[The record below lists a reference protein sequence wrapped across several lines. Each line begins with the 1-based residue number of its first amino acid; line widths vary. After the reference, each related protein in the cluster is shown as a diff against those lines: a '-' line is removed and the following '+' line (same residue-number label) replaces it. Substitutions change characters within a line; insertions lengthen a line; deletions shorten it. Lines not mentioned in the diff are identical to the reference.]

1 MIDIIQQFRS
11 AMCAAGVAPPTE
23 IKADGKK
30 HRFSTNGKANDTAGE
45 YRIYV
50 DNIAAGYF
58 LDWRTG
64 VYQTWCQDI
73 GRPYTPSETK
83 TQRESTE
90 RRKQEEIAE
99 QNAVAKKAQE
109 IWDAAPAA
117 DSNHPYIISKR
128 IEPLGL
134 RTYKDSLIVPVT
146 LDKKIW
152 SLQFIK
158 SDPDGEEFLKFFMP
172 NSRVRGCYYSIGKP
186 ETIICIC
193 EGVATGIS
201 IHKAT
206 GYAVVVAFSCGSLA
220 AVAEYIRSKFINSVL
235 LICADDDAPGLKA
248 AKKAAELINGII
260 VTPVFDHDRPEKASD
275 FNDMATLYGLGQV
288 KTIID
293 AACAPTSNVIPNENS
308 SKKSSLPLPDPLPSV
323 MPFNPEMLPEA
334 LRGFVMDVS
343 NRQQSPPDFVA
354 VTALCALSAVL
365 GRKVL
370 MRPKQNDDWTVTP
383 NLWGAIIG
391 RPSAM
396 KSPSMKAALTP
407 LYKLEEKFSGQYDAE
422 KKQYSIDTA
431 FNELDQQATK
441 KSAKDKHKDG
451 DRDGARTELQK
462 TVSLAQPPIRKRLI
476 VNDTTVEKLGELLN
490 ENPNGLA
497 LVRDEL
503 SGWIAKMQREE
514 FQAERAFYLECFD
527 GNSKYTYDRIG
538 RGTIEISSCTLS
550 VIGGI
555 QPSKISSL
563 INKAMSGVSDDG
575 LIQRLQLVVWPD
587 DHKNWL
593 WVDQS
598 PDAHAF
604 KCYEQ
609 IFLDCHNLHND
620 DTYLQEFLHFT
631 PEAQALFVEWMQE
644 INSIARSGDIHPVL
658 ESHLLKLPQTIASL
672 ALIFE
677 LINGGRQSVG
687 ITATA
692 MALEWADYLKSHA
705 ERLYSIGLNR
715 GIDGAHIILQR
726 KDKLQAT
733 FKAREI
739 KLNGWKGLGS
749 IELVNEALQCLID
762 HNYLRANKTPTTDTG
777 GRPTIEYSWI
787 DYESEE

>member
-1 MIDIIQQFRS
+1 MMLDVIDQFRD
-11 AMCAAGVAPPTE
+11 AMLAAGITPPPH
-23 IKADGKK
+23 IHVDGKK
-30 HRFSTNGKANDTAGE
+30 HRFSTDGSARDTAGE
-45 YRIYV
+45 YRIYP
-50 DNIAAGYF
+50 DSIPAGYF

-64 VYQTWCQDI
+64 VYHTWCHNI
-73 GRPYTPSETK
+73 GRPYTPTEIK
-83 TQRESTE
+83 EQREATE
-90 RRKQEEIAE
+90 RRKQQEL
-99 QNAVAKKAQE
+99 AKQDAAAHKALE
-109 IWDAAPAA
+109 IWNAAPVASA
-117 DSNHPYIISKR
+117 TNAYIISKG

-134 RTYKDSLIVPVT
+134 RAYKDCILVPVT
-146 LDKKIW
+146 LDKQIL

-158 SDPDGEEFLKFFMP
+158 PDGQKFFMS
-172 NSRVRGCYYSIGKP
+172 NGRVRGCYYSIGKP
-186 ETIICIC
+186 ETTICIC
-193 EGVATGIS
+193 EGIATGIS
-201 IHKAT
+201 IHQAT
-206 GYAVVVAFSCGSLA
+206 GHAVVVAFSCGNLA
-220 AVAEYIRSKFINSVL
+220 AVAEYIRSKFPEAVV
-235 LICADDDAPGLKA
+235 LICADDDVSGLKS
-248 AKKAAELINGII
+248 AKRAAELINGII
-260 VTPVFDHDRPEKASD
+260 VTPVFEHDRPEKATD
-275 FNDMATLYGLGQV
+275 FNDMALLYGLELV
-288 KTIID
+288 KATIY
-293 AACAPTSNVIPNENS
+293 AACVLSKSIEISSVATKIIP
-308 SKKSSLPLPDPLPSV
+308 LPLPEPLPAV
-323 MPFNPEMLPEA
+323 MPLNPEMLPQA

-343 NRQQSPPDFVA
+343 DRQQSPPDFVA

-365 GRKVL
+365 GRRVL

-396 KSPSMKAALTP
+396 KSPSMKAALIP
-407 LYKLEEKFSGQYDAE
+407 LYKLEEQFASQYSAE
-422 KKQYSIDTA
+422 KKQYSIDAA

-441 KSAKDKHKDG
+441 KNAKDKIKDG
-451 DRDGARTELQK
+451 DRNGALMELQK
-462 TVSLAQPPIRKRLI
+462 TTSLIPPPIRKRLI

-503 SGWIAKMQREE
+503 FGWIAKMQREE

-527 GNSKYTYDRIG
+527 GNSRYIYDRIG
-538 RGTIEISSCTLS
+538 RGTIEITSCTLS

-563 INKAMSGVSDDG
+563 INRAMSGISDDG
-575 LIQRLQLVVWPD
+575 LIQRLQLAVWPD
-587 DHKNWL
+587 DHKNWS
-593 WVDQS
+593 WIDQA
-598 PDAHAF
+598 PDAHALER
-604 KCYEQ
+604 YEQ
-609 IFLDCHNLHND
+609 IFLDFHSLNND
-620 DTYLQEFLHFT
+620 DAYLPDFLHFM

-677 LINGGRQSVG
+677 LINGGRQAVG
-687 ITATA
+687 VTATA

-705 ERLYSIGLNR
+705 ERLYSLGLNR

-762 HNYLRANKTPTTDTG
+762 HNYLRANKTPTTDAG
-777 GRPTIEYSWI
+777 GRPTIEYSWV
-787 DYESEE
+787 DYEGVN